1 MPRRCDHSGEHFNNL
16 EIRFR
21 HNLLSLMVSGYL
33 LIVRDLF
40 FVSVR
45 FEMINVSNFL
55 TIAHD

>member
-1 MPRRCDHSGEHFNNL
+1 
-16 EIRFR
+16 
-21 HNLLSLMVSGYL
+21 MVSGYV

-45 FEMINVSNFL
+45 FAMINVSNFL